1 METTQKQI
9 VLGILAHVDSG
20 KTTLSEAMLYRAGAI
35 RKLGRVDHG
44 DAFLDTDS
52 LEKARGITIFSKQAL
67 LTAGNTAITLL
78 DTPGH
83 VDFSTETERT
93 LQVLDYAVL
102 VVSGTDGV
110 QSHTETLWRLLRR
123 YHVPTF
129 VFVNKMDLPGMT
141 REQLLSQLNHR
152 LGEGFVDFGAEPA
165 ARNEALALCDEQ
177 LMEKMLDAGTLT
189 DADIIPAVARR
200 HVFPCWFGAALR
212 LDGVDALLEGLDR
225 YTRPAPALHAFG
237 ARVFKVS
244 QDEQGTRLT
253 WLRVTGGELKVKAL
267 LTGEADGEPWAE
279 KANQLRLY
287 SGAKYTLT
295 EVIGP
300 GQVCAVTGLT
310 HAKPGTGLGAER
322 DSDVPVLE
330 PVLSYQVLLPEG
342 ADVHAALGKLHRL
355 EEEEPQLHVVWN
367 ESLGEIHVQLMGEVQ
382 LEVLRSLLAE
392 RFGLEVSFGPGGIL
406 YKETITEPMEG
417 VGHYEPL
424 RHYAE
429 VHLLL
434 EPLPRGSGMQF
445 AADCREEELDKN
457 WQRLVLTHLEEKQHL
472 GVLIGAPLTDMKITL
487 IAGRAHLKHT
497 EGGDFRQA
505 TYRAVRQGLMMA
517 NQIKK
522 TQLLEP
528 WYSFRLEV
536 PAENIGRAMSDVQRM
551 EGSFDPPETAP
562 DGQTAALTG
571 FAPVAAMRSY
581 PMEVV
586 SYTRGRGHLSLTL
599 DGYRP
604 CHNAQEVIAET
615 GYQPEHDLDN
625 PADSVFCAHGA
636 GFVVP
641 WSEVRSHMHVESGWG
656 KAKPARPEM
665 QAVPQR
671 RAMAYRATLEEDA
684 ELLKIFERT
693 YGPIKRDPLA
703 AFRPVQK
710 TERPDFAAEQWE
722 IAPEYLLV
730 DGYNIIF
737 AWDELNALAKE
748 SLDAARRKLM
758 DILCNYQGYQKCVL
772 ILVFDAYRVP
782 GSPGAI
788 EQYHNIHVVYTKEAE
803 TADMFIERVTHEIGK
818 SRRVRV
824 ATSDGMEQVI
834 ILGHGALRVS
844 ARMFHEEVQNVE
856 KQIRALVQGQA

>member
-1 METTQKQI
+1 MEQEHKQLVI
-9 VLGILAHVDSG
+9 GILAHVDSG
-20 KTTLSEAMLYRAGAI
+20 KTTLSEALLYGTGTI
-35 RKLGRVDHG
+35 RKLGRVDHK
-44 DAFLDTDS
+44 DAFLDTDA

-67 LTAGNTAITLL
+67 FTAGNTDFTLL

-102 VVSGTDGV
+102 VISGTDGV

-123 YHVPTF
+123 YHIPTF
-129 VFVNKMDLPGMT
+129 VFVNKMDLPGPG
-141 REQLLSQLNHR
+141 RKALLTQLNRR
-152 LGEGFVDFGAEPA
+152 LGDGFVDFGAEQA
-165 ARNEALALCDEQ
+165 DRDEALALCDER
-177 LMEKMLDAGTLT
+177 LMETMLDRGILT
-189 DADIIPAVARR
+189 DTDLIPAIARR
-200 HVFPCWFGAALR
+200 HVFPCWFGSALK
-212 LDGVDALLEGLDR
+212 LQGVDALVEGLDR
-225 YTRPAPALHAFG
+225 YTRPAPALEAFG
-237 ARVFKVS
+237 AKVFKVS
-244 QDEQGTRLT
+244 QDEQGNRLT
-253 WLRVTGGELKVKAL
+253 WLRVTGGALKVKAQ
-267 LTGEADGEPWAE
+267 LTGEVDGEPWAE

-287 SGAKYTLT
+287 SGAKFTLA
-295 EVIGP
+295 ECIGP

-310 HAKPGTGLGAER
+310 KARPGEGLGAER
-322 DSDVPVLE
+322 DSDLPVLE

-367 ESLGEIHVQLMGEVQ
+367 EPLGEIHVQLMGEIQ
-382 LEVLRSLLAE
+382 LEVLKSLLAE
-392 RFGLEVSFGPGGIL
+392 RYGLEVSFGPGGIL
-406 YKETITEPMEG
+406 YKETITEAMEG

-429 VHLLL
+429 VHLKL

-445 AADCREEELDKN
+445 AADCREEVLDKN

-472 GVLIGAPLTDMKITL
+472 GVLIGAPLTDVKITL

-517 NQIKK
+517 DQIHK

-528 WYSFRLEV
+528 WYAFRLELPSDNV
-536 PAENIGRAMSDVQRM
+536 GRAMNDIQNM
-551 EGSFDPPETAP
+551 GGSFDPPETGA
-562 DGQTAALTG
+562 DGDTTLLTG
-571 FAPVAAMRSY
+571 TAPASTMRSY

-586 SYTRGRGHLSLTL
+586 GYTRGRGHLTLTL

-604 CHNAQEVIAET
+604 CHNAAEVIEAA
-615 GYQPEHDLDN
+615 GYEPEHDLDN

-641 WSEVRSHMHVESGWG
+641 WEQVRSHMHVDSGWG
-656 KAKPARPEM
+656 KTAKTEEAVQARP
-665 QAVPQR
+665 R
-671 RAMAYRATLEEDA
+671 RMAAYRATLEEDA
-684 ELLKIFERT
+684 ELLKIFEQT

-703 AFRPVQK
+703 AFRPTQK
-710 TERPDFAAEQWE
+710 QERPDFNAEQWE
-722 IAPEYLLV
+722 IQPEYLLV

-737 AWDELNALAKE
+737 AWDELNALSKE
-748 SLDAARRKLM
+748 SLEAARHRLM
-758 DILCNYQGYQKCVL
+758 DILCNYQGFKKCVL

-782 GSPGAI
+782 GSPGSI
-788 EQYHNIHVVYTKEAE
+788 EQYHNIHVVYTREAE

-818 SRRVRV
+818 GRRVRV

-844 ARMFHEEVQNVE
+844 ARMFHEEVQEAE
-856 KQIRALVQGQA
+856 KEIRRYLQGEG

>member
-141 REQLLSQLNHR
+141 REQLLTQLNHR

-212 LDGVDALLEGLDR
+212 LDGVDALLDGLDR
-225 YTRPAPALHAFG
+225 CTRAAPALHAFG

-355 EEEEPQLHVVWN
+355 EEEEPQLHVVRN

-445 AADCREEELDKN
+445 AADCREEVLDKN

-472 GVLIGAPLTDMKITL
+472 GVLIGAPLTDVKITL
-487 IAGRAHLKHT
+487 LTGKAHLKHT

-562 DGQTAALTG
+562 DGQTAVLTG

-604 CHNAQEVIAET
+604 CHNAQQVIAES
-615 GYQPEHDLDN
+615 GYQPEHDLEN

-656 KAKPARPEM
+656 KAKPARPEV
-665 QAVPQR
+665 QAAPQR

-737 AWDELNALAKE
+737 AWDELNALSKE
-748 SLDAARRKLM
+748 SLDTARHRLM

>member
-1 METTQKQI
+1 METIHKHI

-20 KTTLSEAMLYRAGAI
+20 KTTLSEAMLYRSGAI
-35 RKLGRVDHG
+35 RKLGRVDHK
-44 DAFLDTDS
+44 DAFLDTDA

-67 LTAGNTAITLL
+67 LTAGSTDITLL

-129 VFVNKMDLPGMT
+129 VFVNKTDLPGKSK
-141 REQLLSQLNHR
+141 EELLAQLNHR
-152 LGEGFVDFGAEPA
+152 LGEGFVDFGMPQAD
-165 ARNEALALCDEQ
+165 RDEALALCDENLMNRMLEAGQ
-177 LMEKMLDAGTLT
+177 LADAE
-189 DADIIPAVARR
+189 IIPAIARR
-200 HVFPCWFGAALR
+200 HVFPCWFGSALK
-212 LDGVDALLEGLDR
+212 LDGVEELLTGLDR
-225 YTRPAPALHAFG
+225 FTRPAPALDVFG
-237 ARVFKVS
+237 AKVFKVS
-244 QDEQGTRLT
+244 QDEQGARLT
-253 WLRVTGGELKVKAL
+253 WLRVTGGELKVKAQL
-267 LTGEADGEPWAE
+267 SGEADGEPWAE

-287 SGAKYTLT
+287 SGTKYTLAET
-295 EVIGP
+295 VHP

-310 HAKPGTGLGAER
+310 KARQGEGLGAER
-322 DSDVPVLE
+322 DSDLPVLE

-367 ESLGEIHVQLMGEVQ
+367 ETLGEIHVQLMGEIQ

-392 RFGLEVSFGPGGIL
+392 RFDLNVEFGPGGIL
-406 YKETITEPMEG
+406 YKETITEPIEG

-429 VHLLL
+429 VHVKL

-445 AADCREEELDKN
+445 ATDCREEALDKN

-472 GVLIGAPLTDMKITL
+472 GVLIGAPLTDVKITL

-517 NQIKK
+517 KS
-522 TQLLEP
+522 QLLEP
-528 WYSFRLEV
+528 WYAFRLEV
-536 PAENIGRAMSDVQRM
+536 PVESLGRAMTDIQRM
-551 EGSFDPPETAP
+551 EGSFDPPESGEETAV
-562 DGQTAALTG
+562 LTG

-586 SYTRGRGHLSLTL
+586 SYTRGRGRLTL
-599 DGYRP
+599 TPDGCRP
-604 CHNAQEVIAET
+604 CHNAAQVIEAA
-615 GYQPEHDLDN
+615 GYEPEHDLEN

-641 WSEVRSHMHVESGWG
+641 WDQVRSHMHVDSGWG
-656 KAKPARPEM
+656 KTARPEPEA

-703 AFRPVQK
+703 AFRPMQK
-710 TERPDFAAEQWE
+710 RERPDFDAQQWE
-722 IAPEYLLV
+722 ILPEYLLV

-737 AWDELNALAKE
+737 AWDELNALAKD
-748 SLDAARRKLM
+748 SLEAARHKLM
-758 DILCNYQGYQKCVL
+758 DILCNYQGYQKCNL

-782 GSPGAI
+782 GSPGSI

-803 TADMFIERVTHEIGK
+803 TADMFIEHVTHEIGK
-818 SRRVRV
+818 GRRVRV
-824 ATSDGMEQVI
+824 ATSDGMEQII

>member
-1 METTQKQI
+1 METIHKHI

-20 KTTLSEAMLYRAGAI
+20 KTTLSEAMLYRSGAI
-35 RKLGRVDHG
+35 RKLGRVDHK
-44 DAFLDTDS
+44 DAFLDTDA

-67 LTAGNTAITLL
+67 LTAGSTDITLL

-129 VFVNKMDLPGMT
+129 VFVNKTDLPGKSK
-141 REQLLSQLNHR
+141 EELLAQLNHR
-152 LGEGFVDFGAEPA
+152 LGEGFVDFGMPQADRDES
-165 ARNEALALCDEQ
+165 LALCDENLMNRMLETGQ
-177 LMEKMLDAGTLT
+177 LADAE
-189 DADIIPAVARR
+189 IIPAIARR
-200 HVFPCWFGAALR
+200 HVFPCWFGSALK
-212 LDGVDALLEGLDR
+212 LDGVEELLTGLDR
-225 YTRPAPALHAFG
+225 FTRPAPALDAFG
-237 ARVFKVS
+237 AKVFKVS
-244 QDEQGTRLT
+244 QDEQGARLT
-253 WLRVTGGELKVKAL
+253 WLRVTGGELKVKAQL
-267 LTGEADGEPWAE
+267 SGETDGEPWAE

-287 SGAKYTLT
+287 SGTKYTLAET
-295 EVIGP
+295 VHP

-310 HAKPGTGLGAER
+310 KARQGEGLGAER
-322 DSDVPVLE
+322 DSDLPVLE

-367 ESLGEIHVQLMGEVQ
+367 ETLGEIHVQLMGEIQ

-392 RFGLEVSFGPGGIL
+392 RFDLNVEFGPGGIL
-406 YKETITEPMEG
+406 YKETITEPIEG

-429 VHLLL
+429 VHVKL

-445 AADCREEELDKN
+445 AADCREEVLDKN

-472 GVLIGAPLTDMKITL
+472 GVLIGAPLTDVKITL

-517 NQIKK
+517 KS
-522 TQLLEP
+522 QLLEP
-528 WYSFRLEV
+528 WYAFRLEV
-536 PAENIGRAMSDVQRM
+536 PVESLGRAMTDIQRM
-551 EGSFDPPETAP
+551 EGSFDPPESGEETAV
-562 DGQTAALTG
+562 LTG
-571 FAPVAAMRSY
+571 FAPVASMRSY

-586 SYTRGRGHLSLTL
+586 SYTRGRGRLTL
-599 DGYRP
+599 TPDGCRP
-604 CHNAQEVIAET
+604 CHNAAQVIEAA
-615 GYQPEHDLDN
+615 GYEPEHDLEN

-641 WSEVRSHMHVESGWG
+641 WDQVRSHMHVDSGWG
-656 KAKPARPEM
+656 KPAHPEPEA

-710 TERPDFAAEQWE
+710 QERPDFDAQQWE
-722 IAPEYLLV
+722 ILPEYLLV

-737 AWDELNALAKE
+737 AWDELNALAKD
-748 SLDAARRKLM
+748 SLEAARHKLM
-758 DILCNYQGYQKCVL
+758 DILCNYQGYQKCNL

-782 GSPGAI
+782 GSPGSI

-803 TADMFIERVTHEIGK
+803 TADMFIEHVTHEIGK
-818 SRRVRV
+818 GRRVRV
-824 ATSDGMEQVI
+824 ATSDGMEQII